1 MARTAQGGGELT
13 LCLIVRDE
21 AEFLG
26 DCLAAAAPICDDIV
40 VVDTGSTDATKDIA
54 RSYTDRVYDYPMG
67 NDFSAARNA
76 ALSYVNTEWVL
87 FPDADERFP
96 ATDLAKIPDLLAA
109 AGPRV
114 HGFSVLRYNFFA
126 TGGFYS
132 NRLVKLMRNR
142 PHIRF
147 RRRVAE
153 SVRRVILD
161 AGGEIVQAPVM
172 LNHFGYTRPLGV
184 RIAKARRYLDLLTE
198 HLAEHPQDARML
210 CQAAMMLRALGRLDE
225 GLDSTRRAIA
235 MAGSSAS
242 IWYHHAH
249 MLRAAGYAEEALDA
263 YQNAWRIDPGS
274 ATFANM
280 VGVMQLSLG
289 RLDEADETFDAAAAL
304 DPHMVHV
311 RLNQGLVRQ
320 ARGEYARAAD
330 LFAEVAQRN
339 PGFLVEQW
347 AGRAEMDLF
356 SRLHNETIVQFAGLG
371 YHLAYCRSMAGGGPR

>member
-1 MARTAQGGGELT
+1 MARSGGALT

-26 DCLAAAAPICDDIV
+26 DCLAATAPVCDDIV

-54 RSYTDRVYDYPMG
+54 RSYTARVYDYPMG
-67 NDFSAARNA
+67 GDFSAARNA

-96 ATDLAKIPDLLAA
+96 ATELAKIPDLLAA
-109 AGPRV
+109 AGDRV

-161 AGGEIVQAPVM
+161 AGGEIGHAPVM

-184 RIAKARRYLDLLTE
+184 RIAKANRYLALLAE
-198 HLAEHPQDARML
+198 HLAEHPGDARMR
-210 CQAAMMLRALGRLDE
+210 CQVAMMLRALGRLDE
-225 GLDSTRRAIA
+225 ALDTSRRAVA
-235 MAGSSAS
+235 MDASSGS

-249 MLRAAGYAEEALDA
+249 MLRSTGNAEEALDA
-263 YQNAWRIDPGS
+263 YRKAWRIDPGS
-274 ATFANM
+274 ASFANM

-289 RLDEADETFDAAAAL
+289 RLDEADETFRAAAAL
-304 DPHMVHV
+304 DPHLLHV

-320 ARGEYARAAD
+320 ARGEYARAAE
-330 LFAEVAQRN
+330 LFEEVARRN

-347 AGRAEMDLF
+347 AGRAETDLF
-356 SRLHNETIVQFAGLG
+356 SRLHNETIVQFAGLA
-371 YHLAYCRSMAGGGPR
+371 YHLAYCRSMAGGGP